1 MSLFVENCDEKFFTN
16 EEKCSI
22 IIIVL
27 VKQHESVFKSKKFF
41 RKNYSKKKIKKGGEK
56 YELCYTPKD
65 MLIL

>member
-41 RKNYSKKKIKKGGEK
+41 RKNYSKKKLKWVVKNMNYAIHQKI
-56 YELCYTPKD
+56 C
-65 MLIL
+65 

>member
-41 RKNYSKKKIKKGGEK
+41 RKNYSQKKKLKRVVKNMNYAIHQKI
-56 YELCYTPKD
+56 C
-65 MLIL
+65 